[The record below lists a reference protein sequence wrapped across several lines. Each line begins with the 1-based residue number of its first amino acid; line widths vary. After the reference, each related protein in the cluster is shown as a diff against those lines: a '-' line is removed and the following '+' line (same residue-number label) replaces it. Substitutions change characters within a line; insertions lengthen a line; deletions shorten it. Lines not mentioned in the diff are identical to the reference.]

1 MSEEALRA
9 KLGVV
14 CSAKH
19 LVMGEAWVQ
28 KVLQL
33 KQVQELPTD
42 LLACLVGWLFACCA
56 RGQLHRPRRGP

>member
-1 MSEEALRA
+1 MREEDLRA

-14 CSAKH
+14 CAGKR

-33 KQVQELPTD
+33 KQVKIY
-42 LLACLVGWLFACCA
+42 A
-56 RGQLHRPRRGP
+56 

>member
-1 MSEEALRA
+1 MSEEHLRE

-14 CSAKH
+14 CASKQ

-33 KQVQELPTD
+33 KQV
-42 LLACLVGWLFACCA
+42 W
-56 RGQLHRPRRGP
+56 